1 MRKVILNV
9 NDVHLLKALSPIE
22 VTDEGIVIWVNDEH
36 SQNA

>member
-22 VTDEGIVIWVNDEH
+22 VTDEGILTCAKDEH
-36 SQNA
+36 S